1 MSTVITAAPLA
12 GRVAIVTGAS
22 SGIGEATAFRLAT
35 LGAKVAV
42 AARRTDNL
50 DALAARITAAGGTA
64 LPLPLDVTE
73 RTAVNAAAQQV
84 ADRLGTVDLVFN
96 NAGVQLISPIE
107 DVRFDDWQ
115 RQIDLNITG
124 VMNVIG
130 AFVPQ
135 LIASAAQ
142 GKPADLIT
150 TSSIAATRVLEKF
163 SVYSGTKA
171 YISQL
176 TRLLRVELGRK
187 MVRVST
193 IEPGMVDTELPDH
206 VTDPDAT
213 RLMADLINDIDVL
226 TAADVAETV
235 AFIASVPRH
244 VNLTE
249 ITILPTQQAVY
260 VTMSRNP
267 KTVLITGASS
277 GIGEA
282 TALRLADDGH
292 RLFLGA
298 RRTERLEALVERIG
312 AAGGTASF
320 RRLDVTDAADV
331 QRFVA
336 DATDTYGGVDVMI
349 NNAGVMPL
357 SALAED
363 KVDEWN
369 RMIDVNIR
377 GVLHGISAALP
388 VMRAQGSGHIVNLA
402 SIGAHEVEP
411 TAAVYCATKF
421 AVWAISEGLRKEQ
434 SGDIKV
440 SVISPGVTESELAE
454 SISDEHARD
463 AMREYRALA
472 IPASAIADA
481 IAFAIGQPPE
491 VDVNEIIVRPAAST
505 H

>member
-42 AARRTDNL
+42 AARRADNL

-64 LPLPLDVTE
+64 LPLPLDVTD
-73 RTAVNAAAQQV
+73 RSAVNAAAQQV
-84 ADRLGTVDLVFN
+84 ADRLGPVDLVFN

-130 AFVPQ
+130 AFLPQ
-135 LIASAAQ
+135 LIGSAAQ

-163 SVYSGTKA
+163 SVYSATKA

-249 ITILPTQQAVY
+249 ITILPTQQAV
-260 VTMSRNP
+260 
-267 KTVLITGASS
+267 
-277 GIGEA
+277 
-282 TALRLADDGH
+282 
-292 RLFLGA
+292 
-298 RRTERLEALVERIG
+298 
-312 AAGGTASF
+312 
-320 RRLDVTDAADV
+320 
-331 QRFVA
+331 
-336 DATDTYGGVDVMI
+336 
-349 NNAGVMPL
+349 
-357 SALAED
+357 
-363 KVDEWN
+363 
-369 RMIDVNIR
+369 
-377 GVLHGISAALP
+377 
-388 VMRAQGSGHIVNLA
+388 
-402 SIGAHEVEP
+402 
-411 TAAVYCATKF
+411 
-421 AVWAISEGLRKEQ
+421 
-434 SGDIKV
+434 
-440 SVISPGVTESELAE
+440 
-454 SISDEHARD
+454 
-463 AMREYRALA
+463 
-472 IPASAIADA
+472 
-481 IAFAIGQPPE
+481 
-491 VDVNEIIVRPAAST
+491 
-505 H
+505 